1 MKKTTVHL
9 LSAAITL
16 SLSSAATAAAFQLLE
31 QNASGLGVA
40 YAGSAAVAENASTVF
55 FNPAGL
61 AQLSGI
67 QLSAGVTGVGPS
79 YRFQNQ
85 GSSGPLLGNGNG
97 GDAGGWH
104 AVPNLYLAGRVSP
117 DISLGLGISSPFGL
131 ATSYDADWVGRTQA
145 IKSEIRTVNVNP
157 SLAYRVNERWSLG
170 VGINYQTL
178 NAEMTSYT
186 PAGLYRVKGDDAAWG
201 WNAGVLLNLSPAMR
215 LGLSYRSAVDY
226 RLSGSRSIGANSQAA
241 TADIKLPDSMVFS
254 VWQQL
259 SDRWEAMGDIS
270 YTRWSTLDK
279 LQIVGAFGT
288 DVEPFNYKN
297 AWRVAWGAAYKAN
310 DAVKLKFGL
319 AYDRTPVQENSRS
332 ARVPDNDRMWFSLGG
347 QWAPRNYGVF
357 DIGYSY
363 LYVRNPGIEQSKLGT
378 SLRGDYDAGAHLLG
392 VQYSV
397 GF

>member
-1 MKKTTVHL
+1 MTKTTVHL

-85 GSSGPLLGNGNG
+85 GSSGALLGNGNG

-201 WNAGVLLNLSPAMR
+201 WNAGVLLNLYPAMR

>member
-279 LQIVGAFGT
+279 LQIVGGFGT

>member
-1 MKKTTVHL
+1 MKKSTVHL

-85 GSSGPLLGNGNG
+85 GSSGALLGNGNG

-226 RLSGSRSIGANSQAA
+226 RLRS
-241 TADIKLPDSMVFS
+241 
-254 VWQQL
+254 
-259 SDRWEAMGDIS
+259 
-270 YTRWSTLDK
+270 LD
-279 LQIVGAFGT
+279 
-288 DVEPFNYKN
+288 N
-297 AWRVAWGAAYKAN
+297 ASLLG
-310 DAVKLKFGL
+310 AVKR
-319 AYDRTPVQENSRS
+319 AASS
-332 ARVPDNDRMWFSLGG
+332 ACHACP
-347 QWAPRNYGVF
+347 A
-357 DIGYSY
+357 
-363 LYVRNPGIEQSKLGT
+363 
-378 SLRGDYDAGAHLLG
+378 
-392 VQYSV
+392 
-397 GF
+397 

>member
-259 SDRWEAMGDIS
+259 SDRWEAMGDLS

-279 LQIVGAFGT
+279 LQIVGGFGT

>member
-85 GSSGPLLGNGNG
+85 GSSGALLGNGNG

-259 SDRWEAMGDIS
+259 SDRWEAMGDLS

-279 LQIVGAFGT
+279 LQIVGGFGT

>member
-85 GSSGPLLGNGNG
+85 GSSGALLGNGNG

-259 SDRWEAMGDIS
+259 SDRWEAMGDLS

>member
-1 MKKTTVHL
+1 MPVAWV
-9 LSAAITL
+9 SPMPV
-16 SLSSAATAAAFQLLE
+16 QLPLPKMP
-31 QNASGLGVA
+31 ARF
-40 YAGSAAVAENASTVF
+40 F

-85 GSSGPLLGNGNG
+85 GSSGALLGNGNG

-259 SDRWEAMGDIS
+259 SDRWEAMGDLS

-279 LQIVGAFGT
+279 LQIVGGFGT

>member
-85 GSSGPLLGNGNG
+85 GSSGALLGNGNG